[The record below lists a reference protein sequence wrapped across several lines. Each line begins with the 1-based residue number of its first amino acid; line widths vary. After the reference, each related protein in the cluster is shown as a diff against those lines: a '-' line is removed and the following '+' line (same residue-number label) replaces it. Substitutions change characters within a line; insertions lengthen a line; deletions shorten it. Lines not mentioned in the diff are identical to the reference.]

1 MRASVTLISP
11 RFERTVVGDG
21 YPEPLLCTPTL
32 TSGEDSVW
40 KPSRTTRPLPAVPFR
55 LQSPWA
61 GRLISLETALL
72 NQDSMHLAVK
82 RKSFCTLGR
91 VVPGA
96 RQVRDHRLLGKRQ
109 GSSGRGPQAGQMA
122 TQVPP
127 PYFQPKFP
135 GLCVPIF
142 DRTKLLVSTFL
153 GELPCQDCG
162 QGAGCPCHAN

>member
-1 MRASVTLISP
+1 MCIRFLHLARTANVHASVTLISP

-40 KPSRTTRPLPAVPFR
+40 KPSRSTRPLPAVPFR

-61 GRLISLETALL
+61 GRPISLETTLL

-91 VVPGA
+91 LVPGA
-96 RQVRDHRLLGKRQ
+96 RQVRDHRLHGKRQ
-109 GSSGRGPQAGQMA
+109 GSSEQGSSGRPNGHTGAPSLLSAQVSGP
-122 TQVPP
+122 
-127 PYFQPKFP
+127 
-135 GLCVPIF
+135 LCPHF
-142 DRTKLLVSTFL
+142 
-153 GELPCQDCG
+153 
-162 QGAGCPCHAN
+162 